1 MSRLTLSLRAL
12 LPLLKTDG
20 TVPQLGLVDTRL
32 LLCSRRVEHF
42 PGLRLEE
49 ERETTG

>member
-1 MSRLTLSLRAL
+1 MSAAAA
-12 LPLLKTDG
+12 DG